1 MKKIFAIL
9 ALAITGSA
17 FAGSFTLESQ
27 NVNNVSSADQQTL
40 QLTVKHDFNNTF
52 AGDVAF
58 GNTQTNGTNALTTRL
73 ETGVT
78 ATAPLFGSVKGYT
91 RVGYGLKYSNTAD
104 FGYYSVEPG
113 ITMPIGPLTAKVGIR
128 YRSAIDSSANNDQT
142 HTTRASLAYAMT
154 KNDSVAIGYDRVTGD
169 SDQKV
174 VKVSYTR
181 GF

>member
-1 MKKIFAIL
+1 MKKILAIL
-9 ALAITGSA
+9 ALAVSGTA

-27 NVNNVSSADQQTL
+27 NVNNGSSADQQTH

-52 AGDVAF
+52 AGDVVF
-58 GNTQTNGTNALTTRL
+58 GNTQTNNTNALTTRL
-73 ETGVT
+73 ETGLT

-113 ITMPIGPLTAKVGIR
+113 VTMPVGPFTAKVGVR
-128 YRSAIDSSANNDQT
+128 YRSAVDSSVNNDQT
-142 HTTRASLAYAMT
+142 NTARASLAYAMT
-154 KNDSVAIGYDRVTGD
+154 KNDSFAVGYDRVRGD
-169 SDQKV
+169 SNQKI